1 MKKKTTGLKLL
12 LRNIIDK
19 QFFLNIHCLLYNQK
33 NVLYHIQYFNINIL
47 YTKFPLI
54 ILT

>member
-19 QFFLNIHCLLYNQK
+19 QFF
-33 NVLYHIQYFNINIL
+33 FE
-47 YTKFPLI
+47 YTLFTL
-54 ILT
+54 